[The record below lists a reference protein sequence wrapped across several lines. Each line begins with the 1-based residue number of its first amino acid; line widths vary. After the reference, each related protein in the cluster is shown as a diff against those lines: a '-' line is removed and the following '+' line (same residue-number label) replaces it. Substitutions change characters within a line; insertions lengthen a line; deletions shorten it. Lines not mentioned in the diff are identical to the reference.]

1 MSDNRKI
8 LIGTSGW
15 HYNHWKGPF
24 YPGDMKTKDFLP
36 YYAHRFET
44 TEINNTFYSLPQE
57 NTLKQWQSRVKRDFV
72 FSVKASRYITHMKKL
87 KDPEAG
93 LSRFL
98 PIVKALGKNLG
109 PVLFQLPPKWN
120 CNADRLKQFLE
131 VLDGYEHQWVFE
143 LRNRSRLNDEVLKL
157 LSDYG
162 AALCIYDMEQE
173 VSPKEITTDFTYVRL
188 HGPGDKYH
196 GEYDTQAL
204 AGWAGAFSS
213 WAAKGIRVYCYFDND
228 EQGFAPRDALRLK
241 SMLDKDGT

>member
-1 MSDNRKI
+1 MSDNRQI
-8 LIGTSGW
+8 FIGTSGW
-15 HYNHWKGPF
+15 HYKHWKGPF
-24 YPGDMKTKDFLP
+24 YPSDMNTKDFLP
-36 YYAHRFET
+36 YYADRFET

-57 NTLKQWQSRVKRDFV
+57 KTLKQWQSRVQKDFV

-98 PIVKALGKNLG
+98 PIVKALDKNPG

-120 CNADRLKQFLE
+120 CNADRLKRFLE
-131 VLDGYEHQWVFE
+131 VLDGHEHQWVFE
-143 LRNRSRLNDEVLKL
+143 LRDRSWFNDEVLKL
-157 LSDYG
+157 LSDHG

-173 VSPKEITTDFTYVRL
+173 VSPKEITTDFTYIRL
-188 HGPGDKYH
+188 HGPGAKYQ
-196 GEYDTQAL
+196 GDYDTQAL

-228 EQGFAPRDALRLK
+228 EQGFAARDALRLK
-241 SMLDKDGT
+241 NMLDGSGT